1 MVIGKTRSPLSASQ
15 DASPLVAAVENN
27 EGNTRVETEGME
39 GVVSQRADNS
49 FTVAYNDYVDT
60 TKFPTQHVVHVA
72 NLFKEKLGSIK
83 FGANREEES
92 AGENHSGKIRKLK
105 KAKVIGPRGIPKPP
119 IFGSKAHG
127 LGTSVGSK
135 RKKSSKELSPAPQ
148 FVDESQGNSCL
159 IFVDKVGVKDVFAE
173 NSGVH
178 VSVDSVNGEDSE
190 DQAKKAR
197 VFLDSLRS
205 DEGSFDTI
213 PEDDDVGA
221 QAERGKFLSDVNHD
235 LGLVGDS
242 RRGQEENIWMRGIGM
257 KGAKKSLNK
266 PGQLKSGGPEDKF
279 HVENELW
286 TARNRAFHDR
296 INPSWR
302 GVLARVQRAAACLL
316 SVWDSRPNSEA
327 VQHVFEELYVGKTV
341 LFVDAAFKD
350 LRAAAGIVV
359 SESEGRFSE
368 AMTVTFEATQ
378 PLEAEAW
385 AVFYAVKWCQSRGWR
400 RVKIVSDCLLLV
412 QGLRSRR
419 APDWRLTGVFWSL
432 LEMLNELPEVEVVWL
447 PRSQVLAA
455 HLLAKWAFALNFS
468 GFLSAEELVPLVT
481 N

>member
-1 MVIGKTRSPLSASQ
+1 MVEWI
-15 DASPLVAAVENN
+15 
-27 EGNTRVETEGME
+27 
-39 GVVSQRADNS
+39 
-49 FTVAYNDYVDT
+49 
-60 TKFPTQHVVHVA
+60 
-72 NLFKEKLGSIK
+72 
-83 FGANREEES
+83 
-92 AGENHSGKIRKLK
+92 
-105 KAKVIGPRGIPKPP
+105 
-119 IFGSKAHG
+119 
-127 LGTSVGSK
+127 
-135 RKKSSKELSPAPQ
+135 LSPD
-148 FVDESQGNSCL
+148 FM
-159 IFVDKVGVKDVFAE
+159 
-173 NSGVH
+173 
-178 VSVDSVNGEDSE
+178 
-190 DQAKKAR
+190 
-197 VFLDSLRS
+197 S
-205 DEGSFDTI
+205 DA
-213 PEDDDVGA
+213 DVGDIG
-221 QAERGKFLSDVNHD
+221 EF
-235 LGLVGDS
+235 S
-242 RRGQEENIWMRGIGM
+242 RFGIC
-257 KGAKKSLNK
+257 LF
-266 PGQLKSGGPEDKF
+266 D
-279 HVENELW
+279 ELW

-432 LEMLNELPEVEVVWL
+432 LEMLNELPEVKVVWL